1 MWFQFSKNLCL
12 LSTNCLLAKFF
23 VNRMSVIFFRQIVY
37 STGCQRSIMAK
48 RNCSF
53 LRGIFRILNQR
64 AQGVVSQIRL
74 DPIFLKK
81 STIILLFL
89 YILEYYS
96 SLLNGHWTLAKS
108 YKKHSKIQNAQQKL
122 CIIKHGRTE
131 SKYTDLCSLI
141 YNSSLLFPWRNST
154 LVCTDLHF

>member
-1 MWFQFSKNLCL
+1 MISIFQKLVSLV
-12 LSTNCLLAKFF
+12 NCLLAKFF

-53 LRGIFRILNQR
+53 LRGIFRILKDLFKSTGSCISNPTW
-64 AQGVVSQIRL
+64 L
-74 DPIFLKK
+74 DLIFLKK
-81 STIILLFL
+81 STIILPFL

-141 YNSSLLFPWRNST
+141 YNS
-154 LVCTDLHF
+154 